1 MLPVSGVRSSV
12 QDSVHWLW
20 DNIMLGVMRSSLVIA
35 LLLSLF
41 ITGHVHADREWV
53 PDAHTDVVAR
63 ANARHA
69 GERHDP
75 QEDNP
80 RLNPL
85 FAAAEARAIRGLS
98 NAPPTDPGFI
108 TLFWRV
114 KKSILFRQYGIR
126 WQSPADLNP
135 KKSYE

>member
-1 MLPVSGVRSSV
+1 
-12 QDSVHWLW
+12 
-20 DNIMLGVMRSSLVIA
+20 MRSAPVIA
-35 LLLSLF
+35 MLF
-41 ITGHVHADREWV
+41 SFIVTGHVLADREWP
-53 PDAHTDVVAR
+53 PDAYTDVVAR

-69 GERHDP
+69 GERHDV

-80 RLNPL
+80 RLKPL
-85 FAAAEARAIRGLS
+85 FAAADERAIRGLS
-98 NAPPTDPGFI
+98 NAPPTDPNFI

-114 KKSILFRQYGIR
+114 KKSILLRQYGIR

>member
-1 MLPVSGVRSSV
+1 
-12 QDSVHWLW
+12 
-20 DNIMLGVMRSSLVIA
+20 MRTSLVIA
-35 LLLSLF
+35 LVFSLF
-41 ITGHVHADREWV
+41 ATGQLHADREW
-53 PDAHTDVVAR
+53 PTNAYTDVVAR

-75 QEDNP
+75 QEDKP
-80 RLNPL
+80 RLKAL
-85 FAAAEARAIRGLS
+85 FAEADARAIRGLS